1 MFRTRDLG
9 RTDGRTD
16 RLMTIDRQQSGVLI
30 IITDGNLPRVFLLLN
45 IVINWKLMNFF
56 LSNTDKC
63 DKKNIVKA
71 VETNLRFRFV
81 HIK

>member
-30 IITDGNLPRVFLLLN
+30 IITDGNLLRVFSSFEYCD
-45 IVINWKLMNFF
+45 KLEVNELF
-56 LSNTDKC
+56 LSNNDKC

>member
-30 IITDGNLPRVFLLLN
+30 LITDGNLPRVFSSFEYCD
-45 IVINWKLMNFF
+45 KLEVNELF

-63 DKKNIVKA
+63 DKKHCKGS
-71 VETNLRFRFV
+71 
-81 HIK
+81 